1 MVDDSAMKEMR
12 SIIEFSELDARHRP
26 IGKTLAENTELSL
39 DSLIL
44 SHEISLPRLSQPH
57 ALEYQTHVLH
67 RQATIRSGQR

>member
-39 DSLIL
+39 DFSFFRTRYLYL
-44 SHEISLPRLSQPH
+44 D
-57 ALEYQTHVLH
+57 
-67 RQATIRSGQR
+67 